1 MLIDILSLF
10 PKYFRGPF
18 DESIV
23 MQARKKKLVEI
34 RLTDIRDFS
43 DNPNRRVDDRP
54 YGGGP
59 GMVMMPQ
66 PVMSAIRSVIKDR
79 SHVIYL
85 SPRGKPL
92 TASKCRELAKMEHI
106 ILLCGHY
113 EGIDQRVIDQ
123 AVDEEISIG
132 DYVLSNGGL
141 AAIVVTDC
149 VVRLIPGVL
158 GDELSA
164 AEDSFERTWN
174 ENGTEHLLLDYQ
186 HYTRPEIFEG
196 NRVPSILLSGDHEK
210 IRKWRLEEARKK
222 TCEVRPDL

>member
-1 MLIDILSLF
+1 
-10 PKYFRGPF
+10 
-18 DESIV
+18 

-59 GMVMMPQ
+59 GMVMMAQ
-66 PVMSAIRSVIKDR
+66 PVMSAIRSVKTDR
-79 SHVIYL
+79 SHLIYL

-92 TASKCRELAKMEHI
+92 TASKCHELAKMEHLI
-106 ILLCGHY
+106 FLCGHY
-113 EGIDQRVIDQ
+113 EGIDQRVIDNV
-123 AVDEEISIG
+123 VDEEISVG
-132 DYVLSNGGL
+132 DFVLSNGCL
-141 AAIVVTDC
+141 ATIVVIDG
-149 VVRLIPGVL
+149 VIRLIPGVL

-174 ENGTEHLLLDYQ
+174 ENGIEHLLLDYQ

-196 NRVPSILLSGDHEK
+196 HRVPSVLLCGNHEE

-222 TCEVRPDL
+222 TFEVRPDL